1 MAKFVIRTVFQLY
14 LFICHNEVM
23 RFKSKA
29 IFISGFVVASVS
41 SWTLNQVFAEST
53 STITACVNKKTS
65 SMRLSSS
72 GKCSKTESRLT
83 WNVSGPTGANG
94 PRGEQGLQ
102 GPRGETGTQGVA
114 GLTGATGQT
123 GPTGPTGPAGPVGPN
138 GLTGAT
144 GATGPAG
151 PSAPVLTYAVG
162 DLGPG
167 GGKIFATPS
176 TLGNTTGLYFE
187 AAPNTWNGG
196 SSDPTSIWCNST
208 GNITSYTGYIGKGAQ
223 ESAMIISTC
232 TTSAADLV
240 DSYSVTNNGTTFA
253 DWFLPCSI
261 ELLLLYNNRSNV
273 NTLSATSYWSTTGD
287 SSSGGIKSMALDMS
301 TGSFVNISQGSTA
314 SVRPIRTFR

>member
-1 MAKFVIRTVFQLY
+1 MSINPKVVFIAG
-14 LFICHNEVM
+14 FICSAVTI
-23 RFKSKA
+23 SA
-29 IFISGFVVASVS
+29 IDS
-41 SWTLNQVFAEST
+41 VFASSAST
-53 STITACVNKKTS
+53 VTACINKKS
-65 SMRLSSS
+65 SAFRYSNS

-83 WNVSGPTGANG
+83 WNISGPTGLPGA
-94 PRGEQGLQ
+94 RGEQGLQ
-102 GPRGETGTQGVA
+102 GPRGETGERGIQGEAGATGLNGSNGISGVA
-114 GLTGATGQT
+114 GSPGPIGLTGA
-123 GPTGPTGPAGPVGPN
+123 AGPVGPM
-138 GLTGAT
+138 GLTGPTGAT
-144 GATGPAG
+144 GAAG
-151 PSAPVLTYAVG
+151 QSAPVVSYAIG
-162 DLGPG
+162 ETGPG

-223 ESAMIISTC
+223 ESAMMISTC

-253 DWFLPCSI
+253 DWFLPCSL
-261 ELLLLYNNRSNV
+261 ELLLLYNNRLNV
-273 NTLSATSYWSTTGD
+273 STLSSASYWSTTGD
-287 SSSGGIKSMALDMS
+287 SSSGGIRSMALDMS